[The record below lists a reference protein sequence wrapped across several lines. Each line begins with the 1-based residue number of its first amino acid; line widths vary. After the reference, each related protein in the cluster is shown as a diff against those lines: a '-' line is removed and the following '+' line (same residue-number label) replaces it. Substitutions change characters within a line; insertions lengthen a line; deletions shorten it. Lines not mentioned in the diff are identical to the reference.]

1 MLYLFCVSLAVAVLM
16 YLYNAYQGDSTAF
29 MLAAVVIMMVFN
41 GGDAEGAFLYG
52 VDRTL
57 LTAFGVIVYTLVG
70 SLLWPVSVQD
80 NTRALAVDVLQAH
93 SQAFAHLRSANTAER
108 DFLEQLLTSNEQF
121 QTHLVSIRNAADA
134 IKAYQREWATIANC
148 FEQLEEVLLPALQSV
163 ALKDPEYRG
172 HIQNYD
178 TVISRIESM
187 FLAIGDSWQGQQPQ
201 PLAVIEPHYNAASL
215 RGESHLRVAAVVSRV
230 DVLLKVQTVMLRLQR
245 ALNSLLFDSD
255 RLTDDVEFRGQ
266 PSFIWLDRE
275 NFKTAIKVFISFWI
289 AVTI

>member
-121 QTHLVSIRNAADA
+121 QTHLVSIRNEADA